1 MVFGY
6 TLLVMSSRLA
16 PACHL
21 DSSALSSGVAFITL
35 PLHSIKLASPMKRS
49 KKEPVNEDLYPEHYR
64 KYSDYIKGSN
74 LDAPEPY
81 RIGRIRE
88 IHCGKK
94 NGKANEAD
102 IKIRLNKF
110 YRWVWALPAGRPF
123 QKTLL
128 EKAAAS
134 SCPEGTGVLHSRV
147 LQGWVWIV
155 GSLCLGKLPC
165 QGGCPGLSGLSF
177 PNHSSFVWPPS
188 PLQSFCSA
196 PSLLP
201 LGFLFFSPWVNST
214 YPTPTSHLGY
224 VCLRLLYI

>member
-1 MVFGY
+1 
-6 TLLVMSSRLA
+6 
-16 PACHL
+16 
-21 DSSALSSGVAFITL
+21 
-35 PLHSIKLASPMKRS
+35 MKRS

-110 YRWVWALPAGRPF
+110 YRWVWARPAGRPF
-123 QKTLL
+123 QKALL

-134 SCPEGTGVLHSRV
+134 SYPEGTGVLHSRV
-147 LQGWVWIV
+147 FQGWGWIV
-155 GSLCLGKLPC
+155 GSLCLGKAKSCSVREGVLVWLGRPS
-165 QGGCPGLSGLSF
+165 QITVPLSGL
-177 PNHSSFVWPPS
+177 PALSSPSVLHLLCCLWDFCFSALGLTQLTPLPP
-188 PLQSFCSA
+188 PI
-196 PSLLP
+196 
-201 LGFLFFSPWVNST
+201 LGMCACGFFIFENRFQLVDK
-214 YPTPTSHLGY
+214 G
-224 VCLRLLYI
+224 RRI